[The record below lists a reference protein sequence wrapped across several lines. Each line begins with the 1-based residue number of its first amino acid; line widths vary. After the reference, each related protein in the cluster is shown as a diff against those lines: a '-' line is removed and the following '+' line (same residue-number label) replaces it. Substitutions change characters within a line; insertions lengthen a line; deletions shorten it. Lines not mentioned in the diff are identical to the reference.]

1 VNSDKN
7 RRKNWL
13 TILLGVVVFAGLV
26 ALAMRPERIKVE
38 AVAAKPGRVEIYVQ
52 DDGITRVRERYTLSA
67 PISGKMIRLQVHPGD
82 MVKAQAESIITLEP
96 NDSDLIDPRTKLE
109 AEERIQAAQASIHRA
124 DELRSVA
131 IETLELTE
139 HDYIRASELIKSNSV
154 SESEFDTIEH
164 RYRIA
169 KAEVRAADFL
179 RSVAQHELGIAQAVL
194 KASQSEGGES
204 MRIGS
209 PIDGLVLKVLREDAG
224 FVAAGTPLLEV
235 GDPRDMELQ
244 VDVLSTAAVS
254 IREGARVSVGGW
266 GGAIPLSGRVRRVEP
281 SAFLK
286 ISALGVE
293 ERRVNVLIDLD
304 DPWENRKELGDGFR
318 VDASILVQTSQPD
331 VLCIP
336 TTALERSD
344 GHWFVYV
351 LERNPFGGYRVRRRG
366 VEIGVMSRVRTEIIS
381 GLRTDESVVHYPPE
395 TLRDGSWVVHE
406 IVPGG

>member
-1 VNSDKN
+1 MNSDKN
-7 RRKNWL
+7 RRKSWL
-13 TILLGVVVFAGLV
+13 TMLLGAIALAGLV
-26 ALAMRPERIKVE
+26 ALAMRPERVKVE
-38 AVAAKPGRVEIYVQ
+38 AVAAKRGRVEIYVQ
-52 DDGITRVRERYTLSA
+52 DDGITRVRERYTISA
-67 PISGKMIRLQVHPGD
+67 PISGKMVRLQLHAGD
-82 MVKAQAESIITLEP
+82 IVKAQVESIITLEP
-96 NDSDLIDPRTKLE
+96 TDSDLIDPRTKLE
-109 AEERIQAAQASIHRA
+109 AEARIQAAQASIQRA
-124 DELRSVA
+124 DELRTVA
-131 IETLELTE
+131 IETLELAE
-139 HDYIRASELIKSNSV
+139 HDYNRAGELIKSNSV
-154 SESEFDTIEH
+154 SQSEFDTIEH

-179 RSVAQHELGIAQAVL
+179 RSVAQHELSIAQAVL
-194 KASQSEGGES
+194 EASQSEGGEP
-204 MRIGS
+204 MRMGS

-254 IREGARVSVGGW
+254 IKEGARVSVGGW

-304 DPWENRKELGDGFR
+304 DPWESRKELGDGFR
-318 VDASILVQTSQPD
+318 VDASILVQTSEPD
-331 VLCIP
+331 VVCVP

-344 GHWFVYV
+344 GRWFAYV
-351 LERNPFGGYRVRRRG
+351 IERNPFGGYRVRRTG
-366 VEIGVMSRVRTEIIS
+366 VKIGVMSRERAEIIS
-381 GLRTDESVVHYPPE
+381 GLRADELVVQYPPE
-395 TLRDGSWVVHE
+395 TLRDGSWVMHE